1 MAARLGYMAQLP
13 SWVHA
18 KLLIWVLLG
27 AGIAVVKR
35 KGTIGWPL
43 TVLLLGLGGTAAF
56 IAINKPF

>member
-1 MAARLGYMAQLP
+1 MAQLP
-13 SWVHA
+13 PWVHA

-43 TVLLLGLGGTAAF
+43 TVLLIGLGGTAAF